1 MSLTASLN
9 NALSSIQALQSAV
22 RVSSDNIA
30 NATNED
36 YNARRAVF
44 QNRQFGGV
52 EITRIDRLTQDGLL
66 NDLFRQIAAVGSDS
80 VQQSYFRRLEELTG
94 SSTGSNPLV
103 SATEAFRE
111 AWRAFEAAPESEAAQ
126 REITTSAD
134 LMVRELERL
143 AAGIEAIDSDI
154 EREITRSVTDLNTA
168 LAEIDRLNGLIARE
182 VSAGRPASNLLN
194 QREAE
199 LDKVAEYLDIRVIN
213 NPDATISVY
222 STTGYDLVQANPST
236 FTWTE
241 GTQTLTKSG
250 VTGAVTVGEGRLG
263 ALIAMVRTDAVSV
276 ENADPNVATIEKLR
290 NQLDEFARLWVDD
303 ATAQVKGSVNLNDT
317 TDVVADFAGI
327 AAGNTIDF
335 SENGAAPVTYTV
347 PAAATPAQVAAG
359 ITALSATLSA
369 RVTADGRIEVS
380 TTAGTLQVTDTAG
393 TAGATLGITTT
404 GAVPERDPP
413 TFARAYADAT
423 LFDGAS
429 ELDGGPTERFFTV
442 ENGTVAADLSRFNF
456 TVNPSLLDGTQALK
470 RLSGSDVVAAVD
482 GANRSYN
489 VGGVTIPAQS
499 YAGIAAGILAEN
511 SRSASAASEAL
522 QTSEAIRENLDNL
535 YRNEVGVS
543 IDEETARL
551 IVLQNNYAA
560 AARVIDVTQQLFDL
574 LERVV

>member
-22 RVSSDNIA
+22 RISSDNIA

-36 YNARRAVF
+36 YNARQAVF
-44 QNRQFGGV
+44 QNLQFGGV
-52 EITRIDRLTQDGLL
+52 EIAQINRLTQDGLL
-66 NDLFRQIAAVGSDS
+66 NDLFRQISAVGSDS

-103 SATEAFRE
+103 SATESFRE
-111 AWRAFEAAPESEAAQ
+111 SWRAFEAAPESEAAQ
-126 REITTSAD
+126 REIVTSAD
-134 LMVRELERL
+134 LMVREIERL
-143 AAGIEAIDSDI
+143 AAGIEAIDADI
-154 EREITRSVTDLNTA
+154 EREIQRTVTDLNTA
-168 LAEIDRLNGLIARE
+168 LGEIDRLNGLIARE
-182 VSAGRPASNLLN
+182 SSAGRPTANLVN
-194 QREAE
+194 QREAQ
-199 LDKVAEYLDIRVIN
+199 LDKVAEFLDIRIIN

-222 STTGYDLVQANPST
+222 STTGYDLVQANAST

-241 GTQTLTKSG
+241 GTQTLSKSG

-263 ALIAMVRTDAVSV
+263 ALIGMVRTDVASV

-290 NQLDEFARLWVDD
+290 NQLDEFTRLWVDD

-317 TDVVADFAGI
+317 TDVVASFAGI
-327 AAGNTIDF
+327 TAGNTIDF
-335 SENGAAPVTYTV
+335 SENGAAAVTYTV
-347 PAAATPAQVAAG
+347 PASATPAQVAAG
-359 ITALSATLSA
+359 ISALSATLSA

-404 GAVPERDPP
+404 GALPERDPP

-423 LFDGAS
+423 LFDGAT
-429 ELDGGPTERFFTV
+429 ELDGGATERIFTV
-442 ENGTVAADLSRFNF
+442 ENGALADLSRFNF
-456 TVNPSLLDGTQALK
+456 GVNTNLLNGTQNLK
-470 RLSGSDVVAAVD
+470 RLSGSDVVEALDA
-482 GANRSYN
+482 GNRTYN
-489 VGGVTIPAQS
+489 VSGVAIPAQS

-511 SRSASAASEAL
+511 SRNASAASEAL
-522 QTSEAIRENLDNL
+522 QTSDAIRENLNNL

-551 IVLQNNYAA
+551 VVLQNNYAA
-560 AARVIDVTQQLFDL
+560 SARVIDVTQQLFDL